1 PGKQL
6 DLRSEV
12 EAHTWRRYPLQT
24 GLIARDDDLEALA
37 RERAERFAADLPAD
51 STPASAPWHFAISE
65 KILPLSQRRSWRTSD
80 VAPRRSAK
88 LLSRFVT
95 RSPAG
100 IGLGDPTTMEL
111 AIREVGLPRIV
122 AASAAGAAGKVI
134 GRRGLFYEVAG
145 ANVRAIDGP
154 TVYS

>member
-1 PGKQL
+1 ML
-6 DLRSEV
+6 LMC
-12 EAHTWRRYPLQT
+12 
-24 GLIARDDDLEALA
+24 
-37 RERAERFAADLPAD
+37 FA
-51 STPASAPWHFAISE
+51 
-65 KILPLSQRRSWRTSD
+65 
-80 VAPRRSAK
+80 
-88 LLSRFVT
+88 T

-154 TVYS
+154 TVYSAFPSNVSAKLPPKDRSEERRVGTACT

>member
-1 PGKQL
+1 ML
-6 DLRSEV
+6 LMC
-12 EAHTWRRYPLQT
+12 
-24 GLIARDDDLEALA
+24 
-37 RERAERFAADLPAD
+37 FA
-51 STPASAPWHFAISE
+51 
-65 KILPLSQRRSWRTSD
+65 
-80 VAPRRSAK
+80 
-88 LLSRFVT
+88 T

-100 IGLGDPTTMEL
+100 IGLGDPTTLEL

-154 TVYS
+154 TVYSAFPSNVSAKLPPKDPDAVSARLSAEIGRAHV